1 MKNSLFKRAIAAV
14 ATVPIAF
21 TQCLT
26 FAYAE
31 TNNSDVQLIA
41 AAPATDDVVTMQ
53 KLLRIDPDQT
63 EATWNY
69 QVYQL
74 LVSGAIEQAGPL
86 YVEDYRDEIV
96 SRAGRFT
103 ELANYALDLIKD
115 AKYEITGSGDIVITG
130 TLEDPDVS
138 LPIAYTPG
146 EAITK
151 VADNYNAPGLKNLDY
166 SSIKA
171 GGKFKITLGTSALNS
186 STDVTIKTEYTNED
200 GTQGFGDLLE
210 YALAKTEAVREIG
223 LKGIEEQVAPDKVTE
238 AKIEYNKNVN
248 FFANKIKRLIHYEDK
263 ILNSTRDYSAKD
275 LEDAIAQTNNR
286 LERTRIK
293 RRIPSTIDEITQKSI
308 AFKLVNSIVSRAN
321 GSLTF
326 NVDDV
331 NQLLHSLYA
340 IDLDLDAGNA
350 VATAFF
356 NDDEI
361 DEVKQWV
368 EAQGN
373 TFVSSKKKVTIKGS
387 YAKGVDSGDI
397 DVKIER
403 VLETTPG
410 TTPITTSS
418 TETTTV
424 STTSSTESTSSST
437 ETTSAS
443 TTSST
448 ETTTVSTSSATVTTS
463 VSTSSSTDST
473 TSSTNTTSSTDSTTS
488 STNTTSSTDS
498 TTSSTNTTSSTA
510 STTSS
515 TDSTTS
521 STETTTVST
530 SSATETSSIST
541 ETTTVTLPVATTS
554 VVKSYVTVK
563 TETGFYTNI
572 DAAFDKSKIKEAIRH
587 DICVEGYTLDGEF
600 VKTKDEFEVT
610 STVDAD
616 DITFGTATPE
626 NTFTTENNNFK
637 YDIALYDAQGEALL
651 NEDGTPAT
659 ITVFIARK
667 GDTNLDNLV
676 DSNDASQILS
686 YYARMSVG
694 HEEGVE
700 PAYVELLSKSS
711 LVTSPSDEYE
721 ELAAF
726 LSDVLITPE
735 DETTAETKKSGRKI
749 DSSDA
754 SRVLAFYVK
763 ISSEE
768 NKDKTDAEVWA
779 QFDKKD

>member
-1 MKNSLFKRAIAAV
+1 MLERYRTMKNSLFKRAIAAV

-151 VADNYNAPGLKNLDY
+151 VADNYNAPGL
-166 SSIKA
+166 I
-171 GGKFKITLGTSALNS
+171 
-186 STDVTIKTEYTNED
+186 TIKTEYTNED

-308 AFKLVNSIVSRAN
+308 ALKLVNSIVSRAN

-437 ETTSAS
+437 ETTTAS

>member
-308 AFKLVNSIVSRAN
+308 ALKLVNSIVSRAN

-410 TTPITTSS
+410 TTPI
-418 TETTTV
+418 
-424 STTSSTESTSSST
+424 
-437 ETTSAS
+437 